1 MNAANWPPRIGTFY
15 LRWDKNEIF
24 QVAGYDQ
31 KANRVLVERYD
42 GTAEEIDQKTWCQLS
57 PSITDPPEDWTEPVE
72 TMDAIRILP

>member
-1 MNAANWPPRIGTFY
+1 MNAANWPPRIGAFY

-42 GTAEEIDQKTWCQLS
+42 GTAEEIDEKTWCQLS
-57 PSITDPPEDWTEPVE
+57 PSITDPPEDWTGPVE
-72 TMDAIRILP
+72 TVDAIRILP